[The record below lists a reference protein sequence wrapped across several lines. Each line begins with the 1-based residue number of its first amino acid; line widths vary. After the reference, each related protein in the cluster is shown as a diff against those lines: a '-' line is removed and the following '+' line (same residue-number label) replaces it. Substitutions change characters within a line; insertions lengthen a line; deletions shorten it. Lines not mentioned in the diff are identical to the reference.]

1 MATIVFNT
9 ALPGVD
15 LSSTDIFDELFDL
28 DIVARSSTRLTLA
41 DEGDR
46 YNFIGTGLSYEMSGP
61 EIVGVPT
68 GTVTQMTITFG
79 STNLLNWSGL
89 SVSANQMFT
98 FAALGN
104 WTALNTLLLGRADT
118 ISMTNGADQIS
129 SFGGNDRVR
138 TLGGDDLANGG
149 AGADTLDG
157 GAGNDKLFGD
167 LGRDRL
173 LGGAGADTLIGGA
186 GVDQLTGGAGA
197 DVFAFT
203 HRGAANR
210 DIITDFSARQDD
222 LHFDNDA
229 FTAFSYTGRLRAA
242 DFVLGT
248 AAQDA
253 ADRFI
258 YDRASGNLWYDAD
271 GSGRGAK
278 VLVAELRDG
287 TALGAGDIHIL

>member
-1 MATIVFNT
+1 MASIVFNT
-9 ALPGVD
+9 ALPGID
-15 LSSTDIFDELFDL
+15 LTSTDIFGELFDL
-28 DIVARSSTRLTLA
+28 DIVTSSSTRLTLA

-46 YNFIGTGLSYEMSGP
+46 YNFIGTGLSYEMSGS

-104 WTALNTLLLGRADT
+104 WTALNNLLLGQSDT
-118 ISMTNGADQIS
+118 ISMTNAGDQIN

-138 TLGGDDLANGG
+138 TLGGNDLADGG

-157 GAGNDKLFGD
+157 GAGNDKLFGG

-173 LGGAGADTLIGGA
+173 LGGSGADTLIGGA
-186 GVDQLTGGAGA
+186 GVDVLTGGTGA

-210 DIITDFSARQDD
+210 EIITDFNARQDD

-253 ADRFI
+253 SDRFI

-271 GSGRGAK
+271 GSGQGGK

>member
-1 MATIVFNT
+1 MASIVFNT
-9 ALPGVD
+9 ALPGID
-15 LSSTDIFDELFDL
+15 LTSTDIFGELFDL
-28 DIVARSSTRLTLA
+28 DIVTSSSTRLTLA

-46 YNFIGTGLSYEMSGP
+46 YNFIGTGLSYEMSGS

-104 WTALNTLLLGRADT
+104 WTALNNLLLGQSDT
-118 ISMTNGADQIS
+118 ISMTNAGDQIN

-138 TLGGDDLANGG
+138 TLGGNDLADGG

-157 GAGNDKLFGD
+157 GTGNDKLFGG

-173 LGGAGADTLIGGA
+173 LGGSGADTLIGGA
-186 GVDQLTGGAGA
+186 GVDVLTGGTGA

-210 DIITDFSARQDD
+210 EIITDFNARQDD

-253 ADRFI
+253 SDRFI

-271 GSGRGAK
+271 GSGQGGK